1 MGKNTF
7 INGKQQENTERLTG
21 LAFYKDDLRF
31 LAFKHSERSTKNTN
45 KTDLLEIAHYKNQFI
60 IQRNN
65 IDELI
70 YLVKTDEKRLVD
82 LIEDSLLPKKTPLK
96 THQNFEQV
104 HLDSFKKT
112 FVKLRSDYF
121 CFLAKSL

>member
-1 MGKNTF
+1 M
-7 INGKQQENTERLTG
+7 Q
-21 LAFYKDDLRF
+21 F
-31 LAFKHSERSTKNTN
+31 LAFKHSERSTKNAN

-82 LIEDSLLPKKTPLK
+82 WIEDSLPPKKTPLK

-104 HLDSFKKT
+104 QLDSFKKA

>member
-1 MGKNTF
+1 MRKNTF

-31 LAFKHSERSTKNTN
+31 LAFKHSERSTKNAN
-45 KTDLLEIAHYKNQFI
+45 KADLLEIAHYKNQFI

-70 YLVKTDEKRLVD
+70 HLVKTDEKRLVD
-82 LIEDSLLPKKTPLK
+82 WIEESILP
-96 THQNFEQV
+96 
-104 HLDSFKKT
+104 
-112 FVKLRSDYF
+112 
-121 CFLAKSL
+121 

>member
-7 INGKQQENTERLTG
+7 INGKQQENSERLTG

-31 LAFKHSERSTKNTN
+31 LAFKHSERSTKNAN

-82 LIEDSLLPKKTPLK
+82 WIEDSLLPKKT
-96 THQNFEQV
+96 HQNFEQEQ
-104 HLDSFKKT
+104 LDSFKKT

>member
-1 MGKNTF
+1 M
-7 INGKQQENTERLTG
+7 
-21 LAFYKDDLRF
+21 
-31 LAFKHSERSTKNTN
+31 
-45 KTDLLEIAHYKNQFI
+45 EIAHYKNQFI

-70 YLVKTDEKRLVD
+70 YLVKTDEKKLVD
-82 LIEDSLLPKKTPLK
+82 WIEDSLLPKKT
-96 THQNFEQV
+96 HQNFEQEQ
-104 HLDSFKKT
+104 LDSFKKT